1 MPLLLCCLSVV
12 FAALSG
18 FCLAAVD
25 RALHYDSV
33 FSAVVF
39 FLAAAFTTGLSIL
52 AAIKAA

>member
-1 MPLLLCCLSVV
+1 MSALLCLISVV
-12 FAALSG
+12 LAALSG
-18 FCLAAVD
+18 FCFAAID
-25 RALHYDSV
+25 RALYHDSV

>member
-1 MPLLLCCLSVV
+1 MSLLLCCLSVV

-18 FCLAAVD
+18 FCLAAID